1 MKSPKAIKKRS
12 RKKTG
17 IREATCKKYE
27 EIAKVYADAR
37 YTMPNELARD
47 FTARRMHVSP
57 STVKRAVE
65 SASRLKP
72 IRERLVLEKMEENSR
87 DASLEP
93 MDLNW
98 LDRLEQRH
106 PNAGEWKFRTTTQ
119 TQLNSLAK
127 ALKKPIKTRTA

>member
-27 EIAKVYADAR
+27 EIATVYATAHL
-37 YTMPNELARD
+37 TMPNELARA

-72 IRERLVLEKMEENSR
+72 IRERLVLEIIEKNSS

-93 MDLNW
+93 MDLNL

-106 PNAGEWKFRTTTQ
+106 PNAGEKKFRTVNQ

-127 ALKKPIKTRTA
+127 ALKKPRKTRTA